1 MKKVYTAPDVFYED
15 FSITTNIASA
25 CEVET
30 NSAKWVCGYE
40 YDPTLTIFT
49 SSIANCTEDGGVVG
63 EGSDASWNGLC
74 YHVPFD
80 DYNLFNS

>member
-25 CEVET
+25 CEEKT
-30 NSAKWVCGYE
+30 NAAKWECGYE
-40 YDPTLTIFT
+40 LYPGFNIFT
-49 SSIANCTEDGGVVG
+49 SSIANCTAGFDVEG

-74 YHVPFD
+74 YHVPVD
-80 DYNLFNS
+80 DYNLFK